1 MLKYIL
7 TDFMSNFYSNWF
19 NPHCYWCFIWNN
31 LPYLWKLWFFLWI
44 SVSDDLFENF
54 KCTVYI
60 ININIVYYSTKVL
73 KRIENCGEK
82 NQQKSWIRNQ
92 SGSTI
97 DNICS
102 TFRKKVVRKRLY
114 WQTVLKLR
122 FCGLGWVTVIRSHCR
137 SVTEGFHTWLVH
149 WLISCSLLDLSL
161 LVGCVDC
168 IEQCVVACHSSNCIP
183 I

>member
-1 MLKYIL
+1 MHNVEVYSYRLHEQFLQQLIYPTLLLMVHLKQSFPICGNFFDSCCEFQWVMTCLKTSNALYISYVN
-7 TDFMSNFYSNWF
+7 M
-19 NPHCYWCFIWNN
+19 
-31 LPYLWKLWFFLWI
+31 
-44 SVSDDLFENF
+44 
-54 KCTVYI
+54 
-60 ININIVYYSTKVL
+60 VYYSTKVL

-137 SVTEGFHTWLVH
+137 SVTEGVPYMIGS
-149 WLISCSLLDLSL
+149 LIDKL
-161 LVGCVDC
+161 
-168 IEQCVVACHSSNCIP
+168 
-183 I
+183 